1 MFGELGLMMKKP
13 RAATIIAK
21 EDTEFAILEAA
32 DFISILQA
40 GEIRKFNRRVLFF
53 SQSLLQNCGREVVVK
68 FSYNFEKM
76 KFQKGQFIY
85 H

>member
-1 MFGELGLMMKKP
+1 MKKP

-21 EDTEFAILEAA
+21 EDTEFATLDAA
-32 DFISILQA
+32 DFISILQS
-40 GEIRKFNRRVLFF
+40 GEIRKFNRRVNFF
-53 SQSLLQNCGREVVVK
+53 ASSLLQNCGREVVVK

-76 KFQKGQFIY
+76 KFEKGQYIY

>member
-1 MFGELGLMMKKP
+1 MFGELSLMMKKP

-40 GEIRKFNRRVLFF
+40 GEIRRFNRRVLFF
-53 SQSLLQNCGREVVVK
+53 A
-68 FSYNFEKM
+68 
-76 KFQKGQFIY
+76 
-85 H
+85 